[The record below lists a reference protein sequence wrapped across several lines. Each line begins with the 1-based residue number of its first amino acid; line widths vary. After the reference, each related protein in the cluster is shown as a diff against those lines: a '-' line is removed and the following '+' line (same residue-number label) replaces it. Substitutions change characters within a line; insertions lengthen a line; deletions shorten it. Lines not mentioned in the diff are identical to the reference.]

1 MNSTSKRERLVEA
14 AAKRFHRDGL
24 SASSIVEVAGDAG
37 IPPGNVYYYFR
48 TKDSLG
54 LAVQDYW
61 TRRSDAALAEIEAMH
76 ADAPSRLAAFFDR
89 SQANASFYA
98 EAGCPLAALARD
110 LRNGGETLQPLAG
123 RIFEA
128 QAKWLETQFAAI
140 GLSGREPTNAAWAI
154 LTAIQGGIGLAH
166 ATQSET
172 PFLAA
177 IADARGRVADLLSRQ
192 QRAPS

>member
-1 MNSTSKRERLVEA
+1 MKSTANRELLVNA
-14 AAKRFHRDGL
+14 AASRFHRFGL
-24 SASSIVEVAGDAG
+24 SASSIANVANDAG
-37 IPPGNVYYYFR
+37 IPPGNVYYYFQ
-48 TKDSLG
+48 TKVSLA
-54 LAVQDYW
+54 LAVQAHWDM
-61 TRRSDAALAEIEAMH
+61 RVHSAFAEIEAAH
-76 ADAPSRLAAFFDR
+76 PDAPSRLAAFLDG
-89 SQANASFYA
+89 SEANASFYA
-98 EAGCPLAALARD
+98 QAGCPLAALARD
-110 LRNGGETLQPLAG
+110 LRNGGETLKPLAG
-123 RIFEA
+123 RIFDA

-177 IADARGRVADLLSRQ
+177 IDDARGRVADLLFRQ

>member
-1 MNSTSKRERLVEA
+1 MNSASKSERLVEA
-14 AAKRFHRDGL
+14 AAKRFHRYGL
-24 SASSIVEVAGDAG
+24 SASSIAEVAGDAG
-37 IPPGNVYYYFR
+37 IPPGNVYYYFQ
-48 TKDSLG
+48 TKVSLA

-61 TRRSDAALAEIEAMH
+61 TKRSDDALAEIEAMH
-76 ADAPSRLAAFFDR
+76 ADAPSRLAAFIDR

-110 LRNGGETLQPLAG
+110 LRNGGESLQPLAG
-123 RIFEA
+123 RIFDA

-140 GLSGREPTNAAWAI
+140 GLAGREPTNAAWAI

>member
-1 MNSTSKRERLVEA
+1 MNSTGKSERLVEA
-14 AAKRFHRDGL
+14 AAKRFHRYGL
-24 SASSIVEVAGDAG
+24 SASSIAEVAGDAG
-37 IPPGNVYYYFR
+37 IPPGNVYYYFQ
-48 TKDSLG
+48 TKVSLA

-61 TRRSDAALAEIEAMH
+61 TRRSDDALAEIEAMH
-76 ADAPSRLAAFFDR
+76 ADAPSRLAAFIDR
-89 SQANASFYA
+89 SERNAPLYA

-128 QAKWLETQFAAI
+128 QAKWLEAQFAAI

-172 PFLAA
+172 PYLAA

-192 QRAPS
+192 